1 MQTRFEVKG
10 VSHTLEIFENLRD
23 QIGDAKKSSRILTK
37 VAFAAMKP
45 VLSMAQML
53 TSANSDTG
61 LLNRSLT
68 ITSGR
73 PTSKDMKSRYVKPTD
88 SAIAKVTTRPIPKH
102 LKKKVNEQFG
112 HLWASGKKA
121 EFKKERRKFYESK
134 NTLYDARA
142 IATEFGTANRSANP
156 FLRVSL
162 QSQQQ
167 QVSDLVGMLLAQEIE
182 KYKAKN
188 LDNTQG
194 K

>member
-10 VSHTLEIFENLRD
+10 LEATFQVFEKLRD
-23 QIGDAKKSSRILTK
+23 EIGDAKKSSRILTK

-45 VLSMAQML
+45 VLTMAQSL

-61 LLNRSLT
+61 LLNKSLT

-73 PTSKDMKSRYVKPTD
+73 PTNKDMKSKYVLPTD
-88 SAIAKVTTRPIPKH
+88 SAIAKVTTRPIPRH
-102 LKKKVNEQFG
+102 LKQKANEQFG
-112 HLWASGKKA
+112 HLWAAGKKA
-121 EFKKERRKFYESK
+121 EFKRERKKFYEQK
-134 NTLYDARA
+134 NIFYDARA

-162 QSQQQ
+162 ESQQKL
-167 QVSDLVGMLLAQEIE
+167 VSELVGMLLAQEIE

-188 LDNTQG
+188 LTTQG

>member
-1 MQTRFEVKG
+1 MQTRFEIKG
-10 VSHTLEIFENLRD
+10 LEATFQVFEKLRD
-23 QIGDAKKSSRILTK
+23 EIGDAKKSSRILTK

-45 VLSMAQML
+45 VLTMAQAL

-73 PTSKDMKSRYVKPTD
+73 PTNKDMKSKYVKPTD
-88 SAIAKVTTRPIPKH
+88 SAIAKVTTRPIPRH
-102 LKKKVNEQFG
+102 LKRKVNERFG
-112 HLWASGKKA
+112 HLWAAGKKA
-121 EFKKERRKFYESK
+121 EFKRERKKFYEEK
-134 NTLYDARA
+134 NIFYDARA

-162 QSQQQ
+162 ESQQKL
-167 QVSDLVGMLLAQEIE
+167 VSELVGMLLAQEIA

-188 LDNTQG
+188 LTTQG